1 MLLTNQRERE
11 NDPRHYGGLQY
22 KFLTTTSQ
30 HFQSCYRS
38 PSPHF
43 LISKSNTFNVL
54 FTVQSFLS
62 IHWTQSINIFL
73 LGTKHNSSIT
83 FSHAHIHSFKPFYR
97 RLLLSGHPN
106 WNKKKVVSRNW
117 NFHSQLFECVFVFQH
132 NQTTNNFSLM
142 IGNRSHP
149 LYRACWAASVGIY
162 CWNKSMDGL
171 ENWLTYVYISMNRST
186 ATTLLL

>member
-83 FSHAHIHSFKPFYR
+83 FSHACPSPSPSPDPTSPMWTTQSSKRPCPSTSWTRQSPNREGEDESNVGRLWPHQEFTPWFRICNSFGIWNHAWMQWQRQRQKGR
-97 RLLLSGHPN
+97 R
-106 WNKKKVVSRNW
+106 NK
-117 NFHSQLFECVFVFQH
+117 
-132 NQTTNNFSLM
+132 
-142 IGNRSHP
+142 
-149 LYRACWAASVGIY
+149 VG
-162 CWNKSMDGL
+162 
-171 ENWLTYVYISMNRST
+171 
-186 ATTLLL
+186 